1 MPADNTDIL
10 NIRVKELMTRYIL
23 MVEPDLRVFD
33 AMNKMMEHNFRCI
46 IIAQIDPYKELGLV
60 TRFDIMEKV
69 LGEGLNPVKVRVAD
83 IIGKP
88 IIYIESEETVKKA
101 AKLMGENGICNLPV
115 KEDGRVVGI
124 ISSSD
129 IFRKYRKNTT

>member
-1 MPADNTDIL
+1 MSLDSIDIL
-10 NIRVKELMTRYIL
+10 DTKVKELMTKYVL
-23 MVEPDLRVFD
+23 MVEPELRVID

-46 IIAQIDPYKELGLV
+46 IIAQMHPYKELGLV

-69 LGEGLNPVKVRVAD
+69 IGKGLNPVKVRVAD

-101 AKLMGENGICNLPV
+101 ARLMGENGICNLPV
-115 KEDGRVVGI
+115 KEEGRVVGI

-129 IFRKYRKNTT
+129 IFREYRKNTT